1 MSINKEEVAFGRI
14 TDDSEAMGGG
24 RPCIRVMRIQVSVIV
39 RQIPYGATLSGSRRI
54 RSKNTSLCSAAVVV
68 EPLICLKGS
77 T

>member
-39 RQIPYGATLSGSRRI
+39 QQIAHGATLSGSRRI
-54 RSKNTSLCSAAVVV
+54 RSKNARLCS
-68 EPLICLKGS
+68 GS
-77 T
+77 